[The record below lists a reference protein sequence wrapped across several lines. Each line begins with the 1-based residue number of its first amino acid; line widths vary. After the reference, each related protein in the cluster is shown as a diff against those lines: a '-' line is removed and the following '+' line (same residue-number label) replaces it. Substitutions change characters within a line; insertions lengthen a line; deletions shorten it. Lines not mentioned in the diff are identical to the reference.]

1 MKLQNNMAKPLDKT
15 GKEWIRYMKSGKVRD
30 DIPEDIRIAIE
41 TFIKGAIMIEEEGLE
56 YMPMEYMANLLK
68 AFANHPESQTAQECL
83 IFLLKMFGDWE
94 EDEEDFDITDIRE
107 LFDDLP
113 EA

>member
-1 MKLQNNMAKPLDKT
+1 MAKPLDKT
-15 GKEWIRYMKSGKVRD
+15 GKEWIKYMKSGRVRD

-41 TFIKGAIMIEEEGLE
+41 TFIKSAIMIEEEGLDYMPGE
-56 YMPMEYMANLLK
+56 YMGNLLM

-83 IFLLKMFGDWE
+83 IFLLRMFGNWE
-94 EDEEDFDITDIRE
+94 NEKEHEITDMRE
-107 LFDDLP
+107 LFEDLP